1 MHWDAAKD
9 RQLWKLI
16 SKSNSGNLDWETLS
30 GELGVELGFLLM
42 QAAWLSERHMERMR
56 KLVVKIGG
64 EGSGSGSAV
73 GGGGKPV
80 ARSLSNKS

>member
-1 MHWDAAKD
+1 
-9 RQLWKLI
+9 
-16 SKSNSGNLDWETLS
+16 
-30 GELGVELGFLLM
+30 M

-73 GGGGKPV
+73 TGGELVIFPG
-80 ARSLSNKS
+80 